1 MPRLNVL
8 PADEPSADVRSTLD
22 QVGAQFGFVPN
33 MFTMLASNP
42 TVLDLV
48 MTVQTK
54 ASRLLDARTRHTIAL
69 AVSEADGCDYCLALH
84 TAGSLKGGM
93 SVEDIELARAGSSVD
108 PKRAA
113 VARFA
118 QRVIETRGRVSDAD
132 LAAIQGV
139 HRSGDLGDR
148 HAGRP
153 GTADQLPQQR
163 QPDRRRHPGPRP
175 RMSAYQTRENSGP
188 TGRTLA
194 LIDRTGKERH
204 ARF

>member
-1 MPRLNVL
+1 MSRLNVL
-8 PADEPSADVRSTLD
+8 PAEEPSADVRGTLD
-22 QVGAQFGFVPN
+22 QVEAQFGFVPN

-84 TAGSLKGGM
+84 TAGALKGGM

-118 QRVIETRGRVSDAD
+118 QRVIETRGRVSNAD
-132 LAAIQGV
+132 LAAVQGAGYTDPQILAIV
-139 HRSGDLGDR
+139 TLVVRALLTNYLNNVNLTDVDIPAPDL
-148 HAGRP
+148 A
-153 GTADQLPQQR
+153 
-163 QPDRRRHPGPRP
+163 
-175 RMSAYQTRENSGP
+175 
-188 TGRTLA
+188 
-194 LIDRTGKERH
+194 
-204 ARF
+204 